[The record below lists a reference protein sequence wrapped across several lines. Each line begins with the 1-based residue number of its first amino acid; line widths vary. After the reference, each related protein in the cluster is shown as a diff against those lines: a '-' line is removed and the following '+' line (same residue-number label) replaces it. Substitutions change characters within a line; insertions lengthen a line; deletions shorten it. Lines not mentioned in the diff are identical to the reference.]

1 MGFEPDPS
9 GACARDSR
17 GESRPSSSGINDSP
31 ALEPA
36 SRGHYAKNAVAL
48 KFGYSDLLDGF
59 NAGALC
65 FPEQRMIE
73 LEASDATSRRRN
85 GQRYRSCIRNDASV
99 VNKWRRGELAGADEG
114 CKQVEGFGG
123 DELATDL
130 VAGKFVF
137 FQQQYACAG
146 TRGGNGTRASSG
158 TGTGHNQVVS
168 WGFQAMTPMRNR

>member
-9 GACARDSR
+9 GACARHCR
-17 GESRPSSSGINDSP
+17 GESRPTPGGIDDGA

-48 KFGYSDLLDGF
+48 KFGYSDLLHGF

-73 LEASDATSRRRN
+73 LEASDAASRRRN
-85 GQRYRSCIRNDASV
+85 GQRYRSGIRNDASV
-99 VNKWRRGELAGADEG
+99 VDKWRRGELSGSDESP
-114 CKQVEGFGG
+114 KQVEGFGG

-137 FQQQYACAG
+137 FQQQYAGAG

-158 TGTGHNQVVS
+158 TGTGHDQVVS